1 MTSNDVIVMSSGL
14 FKLGFRQ
21 DTFLWEFPGRGNLL
35 RCIMGNVGQH
45 VNPNKESE
53 SKFVNVNVF
62 NVSIANL
69 QLIQSELK

>member
-1 MTSNDVIVMSSGL
+1 M
-14 FKLGFRQ
+14 
-21 DTFLWEFPGRGNLL
+21 
-35 RCIMGNVGQH
+35 
-45 VNPNKESE
+45 NPNKESE